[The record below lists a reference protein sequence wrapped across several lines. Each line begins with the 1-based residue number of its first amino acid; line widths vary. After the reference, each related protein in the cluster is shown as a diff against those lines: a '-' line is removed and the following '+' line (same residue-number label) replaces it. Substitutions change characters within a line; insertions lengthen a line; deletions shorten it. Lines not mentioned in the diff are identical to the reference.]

1 MFSGIVE
8 EMATVVAVRKYQEN
22 NVFKTEQ
29 TSNTEEKRPFAD
41 YSDQENNS
49 PNIGSQQT
57 NN

>member
-1 MFSGIVE
+1 MEVNYGSR
-8 EMATVVAVRKYQEN
+8 RKFNQES
-22 NVFKTEQ
+22 NVFKIEQ
-29 TSNTEEKRPFAD
+29 TSNVEEKRPFAD